1 MPGERLLRLILNLW
15 KKATRSC
22 ADRKVVSRTS
32 AFDAAGNQ

>member
-1 MPGERLLRLILNLW
+1 MPGRTFASPDLNLW